1 MENIREYGAFFANLT
16 HDNYARLGK
25 PFRTRQNC
33 YYYDT
38 GTGKVL
44 QCKENVYKILLHL
57 FSGKSFERLEECG
70 INNRDLLAALSEI
83 KEAVEKENILQ
94 APEVKGFH
102 GNHIESLEECINED
116 LGQITL
122 ELTERCN
129 LRCEYCIYGAEND
142 VFRNFGNQDMSFE
155 TAKKAID
162 YGVAHSGDELAVT
175 FYGGEPLLMFDLLK
189 QCVEYCQGIKNKKI
203 NFAMTSN
210 LVLMDE
216 EKAKYIA
223 SIPDFVVTCSLDGP
237 KEIQNRYRK
246 FPNGKGSFDIVMQGL
261 KNITMALGKEAATRL
276 NFSMVMTP
284 PYGVE
289 KFDVI
294 QNFFNSL
301 EWLPKNTVK
310 NVAYVQYGK
319 IKGENE
325 DEYRKLTVEE
335 IDPIGVWSEKH
346 ISGGKELEQGGIF
359 TAKKIEDTLIR
370 IHLRRLRDKPMDTFS
385 FNGCCI
391 PGSRRIYITADGKFK
406 ICERIGL
413 SPYIGDIDNGVDI
426 NVVKKH
432 YIQDFMNESVKY
444 CNNCWAVHLCSVCYS
459 ECYNENGIEIENKH
473 ALCNSQRFN
482 MERGLIQYHEI
493 LEHDP
498 ESLDY
503 INRLEIR

>member
-1 MENIREYGAFFANLT
+1 
-16 HDNYARLGK
+16 
-25 PFRTRQNC
+25 
-33 YYYDT
+33 
-38 GTGKVL
+38 
-44 QCKENVYKILLHL
+44 
-57 FSGKSFERLEECG
+57 
-70 INNRDLLAALSEI
+70 
-83 KEAVEKENILQ
+83 
-94 APEVKGFH
+94 
-102 GNHIESLEECINED
+102 
-116 LGQITL
+116 
-122 ELTERCN
+122 
-129 LRCEYCIYGAEND
+129 
-142 VFRNFGNQDMSFE
+142 
-155 TAKKAID
+155 
-162 YGVAHSGDELAVT
+162 
-175 FYGGEPLLMFDLLK
+175 
-189 QCVEYCQGIKNKKI
+189 
-203 NFAMTSN
+203 
-210 LVLMDE
+210 
-216 EKAKYIA
+216 
-223 SIPDFVVTCSLDGP
+223 
-237 KEIQNRYRK
+237 
-246 FPNGKGSFDIVMQGL
+246 MQGL

-346 ISGGKELEQGGIF
+346 INGGKELEQGGIF

-370 IHLRRLRDKPMDTFS
+370 IHLRRLHDKPMDTFS

-413 SPYIGDIDNGVDI
+413 SPYIGDVDNGVDI
-426 NVVKKH
+426 NIVKKH